1 MDELPR
7 PRRALLASTPLERA
21 ESFSREDELG
31 LPYSFASQNQIH
43 SYHPLFSKLRLP
55 FVVEV
60 PILPIANPRNVRPSR
75 LGRDLPLSDFRRNSQ
90 KGIQSRM
97 ISPRNSNPPQR
108 SGSSGKGAEDLDACL
123 GPEFTLKDS
132 REVAHNGRKESL
144 AKMLLP
150 LLGDGADTFIL
161 LCWGRE
167 YECSITPVPISNPID
182 ETVIGRDIRQIW
194 YSRRGWWRR
203 YVPCFGVKRVDIV
216 EVVP

>member
-1 MDELPR
+1 MSELPR

-21 ESFSREDELG
+21 KSFDREDE
-31 LPYSFASQNQIH
+31 LPYSFASQNQTH
-43 SYHPLFSKLRLP
+43 TYHALFSKFRLP
-55 FVVEV
+55 FVVEI

-75 LGRDLPLSDFRRNSQ
+75 PGLVLPPSDSRRNSQ
-90 KGIQSRM
+90 KVIQSRI
-97 ISPRNSNPPQR
+97 ISPRTSNPSQC
-108 SGSSGKGAEDLDACL
+108 SGSSGKGAENLDTCL
-123 GPEFTLKDS
+123 DPEFTLKDS
-132 REVAHNGRKESL
+132 REVGHNGRKESL

-150 LLGDGADTFIL
+150 LLGDDAETFIL

-167 YECSITPVPISNPID
+167 HECSITPVPISNPID
-182 ETVIGRDIRQIW
+182 EAVIWRDIRQIW

>member
-7 PRRALLASTPLERA
+7 PRRALLASAPQEQPK
-21 ESFSREDELG
+21 SFDRGDELG
-31 LPYSFASQNQIH
+31 LLYSFASQNQIH
-43 SYHPLFSKLRLP
+43 SYHALLSKLRMP

-60 PILPIANPRNVRPSR
+60 PILPIADLRNTRPSR
-75 LGRDLPLSDFRRNSQ
+75 LGQDLPLSDFRRNSQ

-97 ISPRNSNPPQR
+97 ISPTSNPSQR
-108 SGSSGKGAEDLDACL
+108 SGSSGIGAEDQDACL

-132 REVAHNGRKESL
+132 REVAHNSRKESL
-144 AKMLLP
+144 TKMLLP

-161 LCWGRE
+161 LCWGGE
-167 YECSITPVPISNPID
+167 HECSITPVPITNSID
-182 ETVIGRDIRQIW
+182 ETVIWEDIRQVW